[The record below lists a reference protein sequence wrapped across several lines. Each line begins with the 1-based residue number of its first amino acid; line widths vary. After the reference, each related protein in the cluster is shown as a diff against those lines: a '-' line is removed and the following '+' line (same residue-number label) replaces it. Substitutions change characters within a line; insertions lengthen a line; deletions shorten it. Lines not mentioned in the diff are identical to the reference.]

1 MQETVARD
9 RMVSRLKE
17 LELSTHEALAYLTLL
32 RHSNITASTLCKETS
47 IPDSKIYYALDGL
60 SKKNMLIVQRG
71 NPNIYL
77 PAPPKDAI
85 ANLKQQLTEK
95 LNEKTKEADV
105 LVNMLTPMYESAAKP
120 EELEVAYIIRGQKNI
135 INRMK
140 TLIAAARKEITI
152 FISHPAVLNGLKESL
167 TEAREKRR
175 VKLNIAMTRE
185 VFEKEDSLNLGEIR
199 LLYCLIGPSVESLG
213 MLITDMST
221 LLTLSDW
228 FDEVAMLTQDQN
240 LIRVCR
246 DYYDNPACCKS
257 IRQQA
262 RAKPSHSTK
271 DTCSRHL

>member
-1 MQETVARD
+1 
-9 RMVSRLKE
+9 
-17 LELSTHEALAYLTLL
+17 LELSTHEALTYLTLL
-32 RHSNITASTLCKETS
+32 THSNITASTLCKETR

-60 SKKNMLIVQRG
+60 SKKGMLIVQRG

-77 PAPPKDAI
+77 PMQPKDAV
-85 ANLKQQLTEK
+85 ASLKQQLAERF
-95 LNEKTKEADV
+95 NEKIKEADV
-105 LVNMLTPMYESAAKP
+105 LVDMLTPVYESAAKP

-167 TEAREKRR
+167 TEAKEKRR

-185 VFEKEDSLNLGEIR
+185 VFEKEDSSNLGKIR
-199 LLYCLIGPSVESLG
+199 LLCCSLDRSADSLG
-213 MLITDMST
+213 MLITDMRT
-221 LLTLSDW
+221 LLTLSDG

-246 DYYDNPACCKS
+246 DYYDNPACCTS
-257 IRQQA
+257 VR
-262 RAKPSHSTK
+262 
-271 DTCSRHL
+271 